1 MKQQE
6 RRPMAAVLRKFA
18 MQAGSGIYYGVR
30 ATAARGGKQVPA
42 GAVNCAPIESG
53 LRKIAGPL

>member
-1 MKQQE
+1 
-6 RRPMAAVLRKFA
+6 MAAVLQKFA
-18 MQAGSGIYYGVR
+18 MQAGSGIYLGVR
-30 ATAARGGKQVPA
+30 ATAARGGKRVPA